1 MDELDKLLLTVV
13 NKNARVELE
22 DLAMMLDTNVDEV
35 KKRLS
40 KLEKDKVIC
49 GYQTVTNWDRTDLSQ
64 VTALI
69 EVSVIPER
77 KYGYNRIASKI
88 YRFEEVETMYLLSGK
103 SDLLCIVRGKTMQQ
117 IAEFVATRLSSIE
130 GVTDTTTTFVLKSYK
145 NAGVILVD
153 DEDSRSDRLVVS
165 M

>member
-88 YRFEEVETMYLLSGK
+88 YRFEEV
-103 SDLLCIVRGKTMQQ
+103 D
-117 IAEFVATRLSSIE
+117 
-130 GVTDTTTTFVLKSYK
+130 
-145 NAGVILVD
+145 
-153 DEDSRSDRLVVS
+153 
-165 M
+165 